1 MARLSLLTAIALCTA
16 AAGCHSLDTPLGGAK
31 DGQVSKANFNAQVVD
46 QTPASGAPAQDAA
59 MANAAIDR
67 YRTGKTKT
75 SEKEAAP
82 MVQLNLAPVN

>member
-1 MARLSLLTAIALCTA
+1 MARLALLTAIALCSTL
-16 AAGCHSLDTPLGGAK
+16 AGCHSLDKPLAGAA
-31 DGQVSKANFNAQVVD
+31 DGQVAKANFNAQVVD
-46 QTPASGAPAQDAA
+46 PTPASGAPAQDAA

-82 MVQLNLAPVN
+82 MIQLNLAPAN